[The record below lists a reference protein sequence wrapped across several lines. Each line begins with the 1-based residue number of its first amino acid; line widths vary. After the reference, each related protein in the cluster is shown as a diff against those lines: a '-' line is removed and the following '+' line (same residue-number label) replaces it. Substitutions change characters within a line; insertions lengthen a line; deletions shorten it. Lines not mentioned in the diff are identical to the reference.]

1 MGSCFSNRD
10 AILNLKFSI
19 DDLDVPEVQHEG
31 ARYFN
36 WPNCFCCDIGDCGYT
51 VNYTI
56 FCRARLDKKTKT
68 CTVVDKK
75 PKTIIARVV
84 GDGTYRTEAEAE
96 KGMKI
101 IKVCIK

>member
-1 MGSCFSNRD
+1 MKALLISTGLIVFAAISATADTRSTTQYFVVLD
-10 AILNLKFSI
+10 A
-19 DDLDVPEVQHEG
+19 
-31 ARYFN
+31 
-36 WPNCFCCDIGDCGYT
+36 
-51 VNYTI
+51 
-56 FCRARLDKKTKT
+56 KTKT

-96 KGMKI
+96 NGMKI

>member
-1 MGSCFSNRD
+1 MKALLISTGLIVFA
-10 AILNLKFSI
+10 AISAAADTRSTTQYFVV
-19 DDLDVPEVQHEG
+19 LDM
-31 ARYFN
+31 
-36 WPNCFCCDIGDCGYT
+36 
-51 VNYTI
+51 
-56 FCRARLDKKTKT
+56 KTKT

-96 KGMKI
+96 NGMKI

>member
-1 MGSCFSNRD
+1 MKALLISTGLIVFA
-10 AILNLKFSI
+10 AISATADTRSTTQYFVV
-19 DDLDVPEVQHEG
+19 LDS
-31 ARYFN
+31 
-36 WPNCFCCDIGDCGYT
+36 
-51 VNYTI
+51 
-56 FCRARLDKKTKT
+56 KTKT

-96 KGMKI
+96 NGMKI

>member
-1 MGSCFSNRD
+1 MKALVISTGLIVFA
-10 AILNLKFSI
+10 AISATADTRSTTQYFVV
-19 DDLDVPEVQHEG
+19 LD
-31 ARYFN
+31 
-36 WPNCFCCDIGDCGYT
+36 T
-51 VNYTI
+51 
-56 FCRARLDKKTKT
+56 KTKT

-75 PKTIIARVV
+75 PKAIIARVV